1 MAVRGLPKAAQFSN
15 KRRTVVATADVALQQ
30 VQVVDKSGQV
40 RSIVLWRC
48 GPDILYADSLDGLM
62 DNTRRRKAPE
72 WLVEQLRDLPM
83 ERQFS
88 WDGMPKKLNEK
99 PPLAKKAASHIPT
112 DSDAPD
118 FVQG

>member
-1 MAVRGLPKAAQFSN
+1 M
-15 KRRTVVATADVALQQ
+15 ATADVALQQ
-30 VQVVDKSGQV
+30 VQVVDKTGQV

-48 GPDILYADSLDGLM
+48 GPDVLYADSLDGLM

-72 WLVEQLRDLPM
+72 WLLEQLKELPL

-88 WDGMPKKLNEK
+88 FTGEVKGVSEPEKK
-99 PPLAKKAASHIPT
+99 PSRAPAHIPT

>member
-1 MAVRGLPKAAQFSN
+1 MAVRGLPKTAQFSN
-15 KRRTVVATADVALQQ
+15 QRRTVVATADVALQQ
-30 VQVVDKSGQV
+30 VQVVDKTGQV

-48 GPDILYADSLDGLM
+48 GPDVLYADSLDGLM

-72 WLVEQLRDLPM
+72 WLLEQLKSLPLD
-83 ERQFS
+83 RQFS
-88 WDGMPKKLNEK
+88 SNGEVKGAQAQEKKDVRA
-99 PPLAKKAASHIPT
+99 PAHIPT